1 MCHHHAIARQLT
13 GVRERVVHCNGSV
26 VVVTHSFQ
34 KCGGRD
40 AFVPEVWW
48 S

>member
-1 MCHHHAIARQLT
+1 
-13 GVRERVVHCNGSV
+13 V
-26 VVVTHSFQ
+26 VVVTHSFR

-48 S
+48 SWRIRSGSKPCVQV